1 MKIAELNN
9 ASILLWGLGAEGQAI
24 LKAVT
29 PRVNSQWTVYSDEPF
44 SAEDKEF
51 LAGYPEVSLA
61 KESTLEALLQ
71 QHTILIKSPGVS
83 HYRPEIQAAIKNGLR
98 VTSGTSI
105 WFSERNDQRA
115 VIVTGTK
122 GKSTS
127 SATLFFILHT
137 LNKKAALAGN
147 IGVPLITH
155 LDTQEV
161 DFWIIELSSY
171 QIADLTASVDAV
183 LFTNLFS
190 EHINW
195 HGSQAQYEADKL
207 RICSM
212 VRNSGIIVAPEALL
226 NKITATA
233 AAPVIAYDA
242 PEGLC
247 TVQGQVLTIKQK
259 QHHLPVTTFPGT
271 HSLKNVSAVLTMLSH
286 YGIDTDMALA
296 ALQDFTPLPH
306 RLTPIGLFNEVLYI
320 DDSISTIPESSL
332 AALCS
337 LAPRPCVLILGGFD
351 RGVSWLENAPAILA
365 ASPKAVVCTG
375 QNGARIQSTLSA
387 VSNSKNTCPIT
398 YEPVFEAAVRTA
410 INHAAPG
417 DAVVLSPGAPSYDC
431 FKDFRARGTAF
442 RRIVAGEI

>member
-9 ASILLWGLGAEGQAI
+9 TAILLWGLGAEGQAI
-24 LKAVT
+24 LKALT
-29 PRVNSQWTVYSDEPF
+29 PRISAQWTVYSDEPF
-44 SAEDKEF
+44 SNEDKEF
-51 LAGYPEVSLA
+51 LSGYPEVSIA
-61 KESTLEALLQ
+61 KETSLEALLQ

-83 HYRPEIQAAIKNGLR
+83 LYRPEIQTAIKNGLR

-105 WFSERNDQRA
+105 WFSERSDQRSI
-115 VIVTGTK
+115 IVTGTK

-127 SATLFFILHT
+127 SATLFFILHS
-137 LNKKAALAGN
+137 LNKKAVLAGN

-155 LDTQEV
+155 LDTQDV

-171 QIADLTASVDAV
+171 QIADLTASVAGV

-212 VRNSGIIVAPEALL
+212 VRSNGVIVAPQVLRD
-226 NKITATA
+226 KIRATATA
-233 AAPVIAYDA
+233 PVIIYDA

-247 TVQGQVLTIKQK
+247 TVQGQMLTIKQK
-259 QHHLPVTTFPGT
+259 QHTLPVTTFPGT
-271 HSLKNVSAVLTMLSH
+271 HSLKNVSAVLTLLDH
-286 YGIDTDMALA
+286 YGIDTDMALET
-296 ALQDFTPLPH
+296 LKDFTPLPH
-306 RLTPIGLFNEVLYI
+306 RLTPIGIFNDVLYI

-332 AALCS
+332 AALSS

-351 RGVSWLENAPAILA
+351 RGVSWVEHAPAILA
-365 ASPKAVVCTG
+365 TSPKTIVCTG
-375 QNGARIQSTLSA
+375 QNGVRIQATLSA
-387 VSNSKNTCPIT
+387 ASTSENTCPII
-398 YEPVFEAAVRTA
+398 YEPVFDSAIRAA
-410 INHAAPG
+410 INVAAPG

-442 RRIVAGEI
+442 RRIVTSEM